1 MGPGNTNVAVKM
13 VKSQLDNTGLTSLA
27 SELKIL
33 IHLGFHMNV
42 VSLLG
47 ACTKN
52 LIKGELMVIVEF
64 CAYGNLQDF
73 LMTNRRHFVNEL
85 DEHDNP
91 SPHCQR

>member
-1 MGPGNTNVAVKM
+1 MGQGNSKVAVKM
-13 VKSQLDNTGLTSLA
+13 VKSALDNTGLTSLA

-33 IHLGFHMNV
+33 IHLGSHFNV

-52 LIKGELMVIVEF
+52 LIQGDLMVIVEF

-73 LMTNRRHFVNEL
+73 LMTNRSHFINEL
-85 DEHDNP
+85 DANGDP
-91 SPHCQR
+91 SPLCQQ